1 MASQLLCLVF
11 GYLFI
16 WVYGFQHYP
25 ITFGKR
31 RFFPTKPFSQ
41 IIRRS
46 SLIYEINDV
55 LPDLSRELDEILEK
69 DADAVSKADTAP
81 DMSDFRDPTIRAAT
95 INSIIEAHTT
105 LQKIEYDLILFNRTI
120 NAPDSMQRAIDI
132 AIDYTSKT
140 LAVKQ
145 EIEQQVKELLVQL
158 KQHQEPSAMNE
169 ASYNN
174 SSIST

>member
-1 MASQLLCLVF
+1 
-11 GYLFI
+11 
-16 WVYGFQHYP
+16 
-25 ITFGKR
+25 
-31 RFFPTKPFSQ
+31 
-41 IIRRS
+41 
-46 SLIYEINDV
+46 
-55 LPDLSRELDEILEK
+55 
-69 DADAVSKADTAP
+69 
-81 DMSDFRDPTIRAAT
+81 
-95 INSIIEAHTT
+95 

-140 LAVKQ
+140 LTVKQ